1 MHRYLIPALVLSF
14 AGGSAVAQEGNAGF
28 TPIADCIV
36 SNAPAVERAVSDL
49 SDAAKFLTGGVC
61 ADAVAAREAAQRQAQ
76 YEKYRAAQQKRCEA
90 LKSVQGATGEMDE
103 DSEETDY
110 AYMCGD
116 EDLFE
121 GATVALFSAS
131 APVYKPPADALA
143 LASKTLL
150 ELRIAR
156 LDGTAEGKQ

>member
-49 SDAAKFLTGGVC
+49 SDAAQFLASGVC
-61 ADAVAAREAAQRQAQ
+61 AVAIADRVAAERKAQ
-76 YEKYRAAQQKRCEA
+76 YDTYRAKQQELCKAGETDEEA
-90 LKSVQGATGEMDE
+90 LAVD
-103 DSEETDY
+103 
-110 AYMCGD
+110 YMCDGD
-116 EDLFE
+116 LLQFGFVELVSSS
-121 GATVALFSAS
+121 T
-131 APVYKPPADALA
+131 PVTKPPADALA